1 MNMIKKHLA
10 FLAIASLLFSS
21 CEDDS
26 LRGENADY
34 VAPKLELSSVEVV
47 LGSNAGSEGTVTVTT
62 DQDKIDAYADY
73 SCRNWLSVSL
83 SGATLTVT
91 ALSANPDIVPR
102 EGNIH
107 IIVGEKGVTAEADVS
122 VVQEMTDTPTLS
134 LSSSEL
140 AIGNAAGSS
149 ARVEVITNQSPLGVS
164 VETDA
169 QAWLS
174 AVIEG
179 NEVVVTATAAN
190 SGGVERSAVLTV
202 SAGSLV
208 EILTVTQAPA
218 DDPLPGPLAATIFP
232 TDDSYTQTAKNTT
245 PKGSEPTL
253 RIRYSSAGDWRFDGY
268 FKFDISALA
277 STDINKAFLFLTTSS
292 EISGDIKLSFY
303 NSTTEWQESTLV
315 SANRPTLDADPCC
328 TLNLGTATTVIKA
341 DVTSVL
347 NQAKEQGKGVVSIV
361 ARVPNTESNTI
372 NIYVHSKEAEDV
384 AVRPHIDIY

>member
-1 MNMIKKHLA
+1 MNMIKKQLA

-21 CEDDS
+21 CEDNS

-34 VAPKLELSSVEVV
+34 VAPELELSSAEVV
-47 LGSNAGSEGTVTVTT
+47 LGPGAVSEGTVTVTT

-73 SCRNWLSVSL
+73 SCRNWLSVSI
-83 SGATLTVT
+83 SGNSVTVT
-91 ALSANPDIVPR
+91 ALSANPDIVAR
-102 EGNIH
+102 EGNVH

-134 LSSSEL
+134 LSASEVS
-140 AIGNAAGSS
+140 IGNAVGSTAS
-149 ARVEVITNQSPLGVS
+149 VDVVTNQSPLAAT
-164 VETDA
+164 VETA
-169 QAWLS
+169 ARGWLS
-174 AVIEG
+174 AEIEG
-179 NEVVVTATAAN
+179 NSVVVTAIGANTDSLERTATV
-190 SGGVERSAVLTV
+190 SV

-208 EILTVTQAPA
+208 ETLTVTQAPA

-268 FKFDISALA
+268 FKFDISVLA
-277 STDINKAFLFLTTSS
+277 STNINKAFLFLTISS

-315 SANRPTLDADPCC
+315 STNRPTLDADPCC
-328 TLNLGTATTVIKA
+328 TVNLGTATTVIKA
-341 DVTSVL
+341 DVTGLL